1 MNATANTTA
10 STTTTTSTTIR
21 HRLLATCR
29 PYGSNSREIVMR
41 CSRCGKHF
49 AVDVWVVANRLRRGE
64 QCKCSACGTATLEP
78 VRKGD
83 EK

>member
-1 MNATANTTA
+1 M
-10 STTTTTSTTIR
+10 TTTTLR
-21 HRLLATCR
+21 RRLLATCR
-29 PYGSNSREIVMR
+29 LHGEREIVMR
-41 CSRCGKHF
+41 CTRCGKHF

-64 QCKCSACGTATLEP
+64 MCRCSACGTPTLEP